1 VHFSDRTRY
10 GVVCYEIMVPR
21 TFNMTVATAAI
32 RQPGE
37 NAGRDNQTVKEFLES
52 MPQDRREE
60 LISFPADLESKVGLG
75 YAK

>member
-1 VHFSDRTRY
+1 
-10 GVVCYEIMVPR
+10 
-21 TFNMTVATAAI
+21 MTVATAAI